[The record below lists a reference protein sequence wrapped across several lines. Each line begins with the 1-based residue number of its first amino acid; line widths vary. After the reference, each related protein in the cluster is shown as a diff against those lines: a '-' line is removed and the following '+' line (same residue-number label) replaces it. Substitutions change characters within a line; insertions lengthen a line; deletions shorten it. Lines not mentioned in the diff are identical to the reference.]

1 MPTSHR
7 IALSPTVHW
16 AFDVGL
22 LTVTDDYKVKA
33 SPQLAK
39 GQNSPQHLAELA
51 GTRILLPKEESFHP
65 DRESLRGLREKVFR
79 GAVEDRLSPRVRNLR
94 EVGETP
100 LLMLYSS
107 LNTFSYT

>member
-1 MPTSHR
+1 MTGLRLITDSGHIAVVGAHIVPWRVSRNDTPTNG

-39 GQNSPQHLAELA
+39 GQNSPQYLIGLA

-65 DRESLRGLREKVFR
+65 DRESLRWHREKVFR
-79 GAVEDRLSPRVRNLR
+79 RR
-94 EVGETP
+94 
-100 LLMLYSS
+100 
-107 LNTFSYT
+107 